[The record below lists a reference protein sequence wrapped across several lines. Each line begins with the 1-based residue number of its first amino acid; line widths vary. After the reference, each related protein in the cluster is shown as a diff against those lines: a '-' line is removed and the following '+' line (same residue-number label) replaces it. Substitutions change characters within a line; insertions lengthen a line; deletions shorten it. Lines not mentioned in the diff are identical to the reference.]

1 MPEASG
7 KDTVATINR
16 LFVTALTA
24 LARAGEAEQACRLA
38 ASGWWALRDDNAREA
53 ERLNAALHG
62 LVRLGPSTIPT
73 DQGVDNG

>member
-1 MPEASG
+1 MPEPSG

-62 LVRLGPSTIPT
+62 LVRLGPLTVPT
-73 DQGVDNG
+73 EGVDNG